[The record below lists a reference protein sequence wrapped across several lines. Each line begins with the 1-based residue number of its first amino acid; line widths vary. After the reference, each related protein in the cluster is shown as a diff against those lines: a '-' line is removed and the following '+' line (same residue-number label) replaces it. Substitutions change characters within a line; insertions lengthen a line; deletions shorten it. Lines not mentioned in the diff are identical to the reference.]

1 MGLHINVYKEV
12 RTGNDWLDNVDC
24 TNGGITSKNIKGL
37 CITNCDG
44 PFNPTEDYPAA
55 RLVVRNIMGSKI
67 VTIVPEEELEKGSWT
82 MMGGNYGSTSDSRF
96 KDKLEEMLGERFYGA
111 VAIHDRVEY

>member
-12 RTGNDWLDNVDC
+12 KTGNGWLDNVDC

-44 PFNPTEDYPAA
+44 PFDPCEDYPAA
-55 RLVVRNIMGSKI
+55 RLIVRSVMGRKI
-67 VTIVPEEELEKGSWT
+67 VNIVPEEELEKKSWT
-82 MMGGNYGSTSDSRF
+82 MMGGNYGGTSDSRF
-96 KDKLEEMLGERFYGA
+96 GDKVEEMMESAFYGA
-111 VAIHDRVEY
+111 VPIHDRVE

>member
-1 MGLHINVYKEV
+1 
-12 RTGNDWLDNVDC
+12 
-24 TNGGITSKNIKGL
+24 
-37 CITNCDG
+37 
-44 PFNPTEDYPAA
+44 
-55 RLVVRNIMGSKI
+55 
-67 VTIVPEEELEKGSWT
+67 